1 MEAQKNKRA
10 IMVGLFIAIGVI
22 IFLAGIFTLGGQQK
36 AFVKTVSVTAVF
48 DDVSGLQ
55 QGNNVWFSGVKVGTV
70 KKIEFY
76 NKSQVKVTLHIEN
89 KAREFI
95 RADAKAKIGSD
106 GLIGNKLIVISGGS
120 PSAPAIEGDENLAIE
135 GSIDTDDMMS
145 TLQESNNNLLNITT
159 DFKKLSNNLAAG
171 QGSLGALLN
180 ERDLYNQ
187 LEAVVT
193 RLNAAAQNSEK
204 LTGSLAHY
212 TSRLN
217 APGTLSADLISDT
230 VIMPNLKAAASQ
242 LNIASQN
249 TSALTNN
256 LKNAISNL
264 DSNNNAIGV
273 LLHDEKAASDL
284 KSILGNLNSGSKKL
298 DEDLEA
304 LQHNF
309 LLRGFFKK
317 KARRE
322 AKALEDSAKANK

>member
-95 RADAKAKIGSD
+95 RTDAKAKIGSD
-106 GLIGNKLIVISGGS
+106 GLIGNKIIVISGGS
-120 PSAPAIEGDENLAIE
+120 PNAPAIKGDENLAVD
-135 GSIDTDDMMS
+135 GSFDTDDMMH
-145 TLQESNNNLLNITT
+145 TLQESNNNLLDITT

-180 ERDLYNQ
+180 ERDLYIQ
-187 LEAVVT
+187 LEAVVA

-204 LTGSLAHY
+204 LTGNLADY

-217 APGTLSADLISDT
+217 TPGTLSADLINDT
-230 VIMPNLKAAASQ
+230 VIIPNLKAAAGQ

-249 TSALTNN
+249 TSALTSN

-264 DSNNNAIGV
+264 DSNNNAVGV

-309 LLRGFFKK
+309 LLRGFFRK

-322 AKALEDSAKANK
+322 AKAMEDSAKARD